1 MECQYFTDHGIQAGM
16 AGVLE
21 EAEALAGVGV
31 EALAEAGSAGAVV
44 MAEAGAGGHTLQA
57 GQAPIGVRPMALFT
71 GRIISEERRCL
82 ICQD

>member
-1 MECQYFTDHGIQAGM
+1 MEGRDSTDRGTQAGL
-16 AGVLE
+16 AGVSE
-21 EAEALAGVGV
+21 EAEATAEAGV

-71 GRIISEERRCL
+71 GRIIYEERRCL
-82 ICQD
+82 VCQD